1 MVPTISPGTR
11 INTSLSTV
19 VHAGLKVPPLPS
31 LIDSTSSSRITTP
44 LPSASTPKSL
54 STVEPVARAKVA
66 ILVVF
71 MSSPT
76 AKVFPTLLAS
86 NMSPMIQAHPD
97 AVPLTSARTAPGLHA
112 PSTRPAKINVGLLTT
127 GSTMLPTTTA
137 SLVPTR

>member
-1 MVPTISPGTR
+1 MVPTTSHGPRT
-11 INTSLSTV
+11 NTSLSIAD
-19 VHAGLKVPPLPS
+19 HAGPKALLPLS

-44 LPSASTPKSL
+44 LPSASTHKSS
-54 STVEPVARAKVA
+54 STAEPVARAKVA

-76 AKVFPTLLAS
+76 AKVFPTPLAN
-86 NMSPMIQAHPD
+86 NMSPTIQAHPD

-112 PSTRPAKINVGLLTT
+112 PSTRLARINVGLLTT